1 MVGWRQRAARSA
13 QGPEASSRSRSPLRG
28 QLPPILLRWLQEWAW
43 GGKSAASVAE
53 DAYALIQGRRPQDVH
68 RHVGR
73 LARAR
78 GHGQNAQLVLMD
90 ALPMSGIFDPIQ
102 VPESSV
108 QWVLPPEAV
117 LDWVQDHHPRRFK
130 MHFGATD
137 NGIQDFWDGLMSTP
151 SGRLLWEQ
159 HPWLR
164 GRTPE
169 DLDHHLPVCLFDDA
183 GPVSNS
189 QSSYVRQWYSILG
202 KGADRETHILLS
214 TGLTNTQLPDQSWP
228 VIMQSFEN
236 LARPKAAG
244 RWGAVVLFLQETSIM
259 CAMS

>member
-1 MVGWRQRAARSA
+1 MHSLYFWMHCLCQASLI
-13 QGPEASSRSRSPLRG
+13 QSKCQNQASSGPF
-28 QLPPILLRWLQEWAW
+28 
-43 GGKSAASVAE
+43 
-53 DAYALIQGRRPQDVH
+53 
-68 RHVGR
+68 R
-73 LARAR
+73 LS
-78 GHGQNAQLVLMD
+78 L
-90 ALPMSGIFDPIQ
+90 
-102 VPESSV
+102 
-108 QWVLPPEAV
+108 
-117 LDWVQDHHPRRFK
+117 WVQEHHPRRFK
-130 MHFGATD
+130 LHFGASD
-137 NGIQDFWDGLMSTP
+137 NGVQDFWYGLKSSP
-151 SGRLLWEQ
+151 SGSLLWEQ

-189 QSSYVRQWYSILG
+189 QSSYVRQLYSILG

-244 RWGAVVLFLQETSIM
+244 RWGAVVFF
-259 CAMS
+259 